1 MNRLVKALMLV
12 NLQFLLLIPTC
23 APQKTDRGIKSSDQY
38 WSETG
43 LGSKELLG
51 LISKE
56 TCYSGQQNFL
66 ACVNAISQM
75 AERYN
80 LALTADAQFR
90 PMTAEDVAQRASE
103 KKELSK
109 WLPVFQQAEA
119 SLPVTFIDLW
129 HELDSKYIQK
139 GERSAVIASGING
152 FLSVYKDPHTYIM
165 PLHMYEEV
173 VANSEN
179 KNTNVGFVARRADK
193 HLIVRKVYEGSP
205 AEVAGFH
212 KGDRIIA
219 INGESVS
226 GLLQSRVN
234 DLLKMKTSNRI
245 GLEIERDTQSGTI
258 RKQMEL
264 IKTETVY
271 PAVVSKL
278 LEGNQ
283 RVGLVTIH
291 KFGKNVCDITK
302 EKILSLKEQNIQ
314 GVMLDLRDNP
324 GGQVEEAACIAN
336 LFLDRGTLLFETRYL
351 DNSRPSDKYIA
362 EHEPIFSG
370 PVAVLINSG
379 SASAS
384 EIVAGVL
391 KDQNRAKLIGEKTFG
406 KGSFQDGRIWGPNEK
421 IALFQTEGLYY
432 FPSGWT
438 PQLVGLEPDIVVNF
452 NNAENSREQE
462 LFFNPIM
469 PIDNWLGPQSLSWLT
484 EKDCDMDL
492 TILQA
497 DRLTAA
503 DPQMQK
509 AQAWLACGGEKNGR
523 NGSL

>member
-1 MNRLVKALMLV
+1 MKRLLKALMLV
-12 NLQFLLLIPTC
+12 NLQFLLVIPTC
-23 APQKTDRGIKSSDQY
+23 TQQKVDRGIKTSDQY

-43 LGSKELLG
+43 LGPKELMG
-51 LISKE
+51 LISHE
-56 TCYSGQQNFL
+56 TCYAGQQNFL

-80 LALTADAQFR
+80 LALTKDAQFR
-90 PMTAEDVAQRASE
+90 LMTTEDIEQRVSE

-109 WLPVFQQAEA
+109 WLPLFQQEEA
-119 SLPVTFIDLW
+119 SMKLSFTELW
-129 HELDSKYIQK
+129 MELDSKYVQK
-139 GERSAVIASGING
+139 SERSAVIASGING

-165 PLHMYEEV
+165 PLNMYEEV
-173 VANSEN
+173 VANSESR
-179 KNTNVGFVARRADK
+179 NTNVGFIARRTDD
-193 HLIVRKVYEGSP
+193 HLVVRKVYEGSP
-205 AEVAGFH
+205 AEIAGFH
-212 KGDRIIA
+212 KGDRIVA
-219 INGESVS
+219 INGEKVS
-226 GLLQSRVN
+226 SLLQSRVS
-234 DLLKMKTSNRI
+234 DMLKMKTSNRI
-245 GLEIERDTQSGTI
+245 GFEIERDTNDGKI
-258 RKQMEL
+258 RKHMEL
-264 IKTETVY
+264 IKTETTY

-278 LEGNQ
+278 LEGDR
-283 RVGLVTIH
+283 RVGLVTVH
-291 KFGKNVCDITK
+291 KFGKNVCQMTK

-336 LFLDRGTLLFETRYL
+336 LFLEKGTLLFETRYL
-351 DNSRPSDKYIA
+351 DNSKPSDKYIA
-362 EHEPIFSG
+362 ENDPIFFG

-391 KDQNRAKLIGEKTFG
+391 KDQNRAKLIGERSFG

-421 IALFQTEGLYY
+421 VALFQTEGLYY

-438 PQLVGLEPDIVVNF
+438 PQLVGLEPDIAVKF

-469 PIDNWLGPQSLSWLT
+469 PMDNWLGPQALSWLT
-484 EKDCDMDL
+484 EKDCDMDMAS
-492 TILQA
+492 LQT
-497 DRLTAA
+497 DRVTDS